1 MKKQQSRGRANRR
14 YQAAK
19 KDFRKRP
26 IPTGW
31 SKAHRA
37 WMESLE
43 TPDLTIDQEIA
54 AYGDGTIIDDRP
66 GLSRLPQ
73 TDDALNRERLANAG
87 YDKWLEKRGLSPRL

>member
-1 MKKQQSRGRANRR
+1 MTKQQQNRGRANRR

-19 KDFRKRP
+19 KDFRKRA

-37 WMESLE
+37 YADSLP
-43 TPDLTIDQEIA
+43 TRALTMSDEIA

-66 GLSRLPQ
+66 GLSNLPK
-73 TDDALNRERLANAG
+73 TADDQRNARIATIG
-87 YDKWLEKRGLSPRL
+87 YEKWLETRARL